1 MTRQRQFTDP
11 NKLTEYEE
19 RILELRQQGLT
30 WKQVA
35 EKLDQKMESVRSRY
49 PVIKE
54 KLESQGIKYD

>member
-19 RILELRQQGLT
+19 RILELREQGLT